1 MRFIAPEEIWLSWW
15 EEGQMGVGVGSV
27 PCEFA
32 QQLYSLSSG
41 TLMELQRWKMGQRAQ
56 KRI

>member
-15 EEGQMGVGVGSV
+15 EEGQMGAGAGVGSV

-41 TLMELQRWKMGQRAQ
+41 TLMELQWWKMGQ
-56 KRI
+56 

>member
-1 MRFIAPEEIWLSWW
+1 MGA
-15 EEGQMGVGVGSV
+15 GAGVGSSV

-41 TLMELQRWKMGQRAQ
+41 TLMELQWWKMGQRAQ